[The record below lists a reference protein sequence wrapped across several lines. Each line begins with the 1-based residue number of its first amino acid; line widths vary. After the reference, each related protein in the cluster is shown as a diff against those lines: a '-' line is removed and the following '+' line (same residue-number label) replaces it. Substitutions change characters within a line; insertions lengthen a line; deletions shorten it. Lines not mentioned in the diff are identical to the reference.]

1 MIIKQQWVETYIKM
15 DSSTKDTIAN
25 LTTLGGLGMTMADIT
40 SWVSLLVLCSA
51 LVLNIQ
57 RIYVFFQNKKQK

>member
-1 MIIKQQWVETYIKM
+1 MVLKM

-25 LTTLGGLGMTMADIT
+25 LTTIGGLGMTMADIT

-51 LVLNIQ
+51 LVLNVQ
-57 RIYVFFQNKKQK
+57 RIYTFCKNRKQK

>member
-1 MIIKQQWVETYIKM
+1 M
-15 DSSTKDTIAN
+15 DASTKDSIASAAT
-25 LTTLGGLGMTMADIT
+25 LTGLGMTMADIT

-51 LVLNIQ
+51 LVLNVQ